1 MEKVFKV
8 VAVDDNPE
16 TLEYVLRAVK
26 SRLKIEFNYE
36 IDYEILSKRTEV
48 DRLND
53 CPCDIVM
60 FDCALSGENYNF
72 EDTAEARYG
81 FELIKKYRKKNKRTK
96 IIFYSG
102 SFDFEDEGSFDLSV
116 MDFVQI
122 INELN
127 VFAISNR
134 EYRRMSDV
142 IKKAID
148 ELDTVLISLEDLI
161 CNYGENGN
169 FYIDDKMLSAQELL
183 KELKLGTEIGE
194 RFREEIYSTI
204 ISYFMKFGEDTS
216 GDETEK

>member
-1 MEKVFKV
+1 
-8 VAVDDNPE
+8 
-16 TLEYVLRAVK
+16 
-26 SRLKIEFNYE
+26 
-36 IDYEILSKRTEV
+36 
-48 DRLND
+48 
-53 CPCDIVM
+53 
-60 FDCALSGENYNF
+60 
-72 EDTAEARYG
+72 
-81 FELIKKYRKKNKRTK
+81 
-96 IIFYSG
+96 
-102 SFDFEDEGSFDLSV
+102 